1 MGSLD
6 PHTHPPPT
14 KRQYFAPFCRPFIR
28 TRIHTLNPSH
38 SFDLL
43 TPSITASPSL
53 HPYSFLSLL
62 SRLNVTRISYENSR
76 SFIRFPFAPVY
87 LTHVS
92 VDRRKQTSF
101 LIRKPPSNMQLPR
114 PFYFLFAFII
124 AISTVVA
131 QSNSTVS
138 TTASNNGLI
147 FSTITSGSITQTLVL
162 KTTTI
167 TSCPCSTTVPSTPK
181 TVAAGST
188 LPVIQGSSSA
198 NNVRPAITL
207 AMAVVLGGAA
217 FVLA

>member
-1 MGSLD
+1 
-6 PHTHPPPT
+6 
-14 KRQYFAPFCRPFIR
+14 
-28 TRIHTLNPSH
+28 
-38 SFDLL
+38 
-43 TPSITASPSL
+43 
-53 HPYSFLSLL
+53 
-62 SRLNVTRISYENSR
+62 
-76 SFIRFPFAPVY
+76 
-87 LTHVS
+87 
-92 VDRRKQTSF
+92 
-101 LIRKPPSNMQLPR
+101 MQLPR

-124 AISTVVA
+124 AISDVVA

-138 TTASNNGLI
+138 TTASNDGLI

-207 AMAVVLGGAA
+207 ALAVVLGGAA